1 MNNIQFNLSLEEL
14 KSHDDYLDF
23 FRIKKENTKNV
34 LDLFCGCGGMS
45 LGFQREGFNIL
56 AGIDVDNDSLDSY
69 NANLGVIGKNL
80 DLSKSSWTETVKSFL
95 QGRTVDIMV
104 GGPPCQGFSLTG
116 TRVFDDPRNRLYSSF
131 FDGIDKF
138 DPEIIVIENVK
149 GMATLYQGRAKK
161 FI

>member
-80 DLSKSSWTETVKSFL
+80 DLSKSSWTETVKSFFFRYL
-95 QGRTVDIMV
+95 TIGAFYR
-104 GGPPCQGFSLTG
+104 GAPCTTTSYF
-116 TRVFDDPRNRLYSSF
+116 RN
-131 FDGIDKF
+131 
-138 DPEIIVIENVK
+138 
-149 GMATLYQGRAKK
+149 
-161 FI
+161 

>member
-56 AGIDVDNDSLDSY
+56 AGIDVDNDSLDSLTD
-69 NANLGVIGKNL
+69 NLEFDEDDYKVI
-80 DLSKSSWTETVKSFL
+80 DE
-95 QGRTVDIMV
+95 Q
-104 GGPPCQGFSLTG
+104 
-116 TRVFDDPRNRLYSSF
+116 FDT
-131 FDGIDKF
+131 DGIDQ
-138 DPEIIVIENVK
+138 D
-149 GMATLYQGRAKK
+149 MANFAQVALFQSED
-161 FI
+161 

>member
-69 NANLGVIGKNL
+69 NANLGVVGKNL
-80 DLSKSSWTETVKSFL
+80 DLSKSSWTETVKSFC
-95 QGRTVDIMV
+95 REEVDIMV
-104 GGPPCQGFSLTG
+104 GGPH
-116 TRVFDDPRNRLYSSF
+116 
-131 FDGIDKF
+131 
-138 DPEIIVIENVK
+138 
-149 GMATLYQGRAKK
+149 RASV
-161 FI
+161 